1 MNIFTDENGRPKIFR
16 IISTFVLTLV
26 TLIVALM
33 SFFIT
38 PEGHMDVVKRFGE
51 AKYETHPGLNWK
63 VPMADTTN
71 TIEIRTRKNQEQMA
85 AATSEQMPA
94 VVTASMNWTVQKD
107 RVLDLFKEY
116 GSLSQ
121 FEDRVID
128 PKFRSIIK
136 ETVAK
141 FTAEQTIKNR
151 GLVTSRAVDSIQEA
165 FKGLPIEVST
175 INIENINLPK
185 KYLESIETKQTE
197 KNLADAENHKLA
209 RQKLKSMRAVNTAD
223 AQKQASMQVADGKA
237 YATLTVAKA
246 NAKALELMG
255 IAEGKKIDAIT
266 KAMKA
271 NPQYVEL
278 VKAQTWNGSYI
289 TTNVGNGTNAI
300 VDTRTKSAITK

>member
-1 MNIFTDENGRPKIFR
+1 MGLFVDEEHSELKVGR
-16 IISTFVLTLV
+16 IISTAVLAIVSLILV
-26 TLIVALM
+26 F
-33 SFFIT
+33 SSWFIT

-51 AKYETHPGLNWK
+51 AKYVTHPGLNWK

-85 AATSEQMPA
+85 TATAEQMPA

-128 PKFRSIIK
+128 PKFRSIVK

-151 GLVTSRAVDSIQEA
+151 DLVTTKAVDAVQEA
-165 FKGLPIEVST
+165 FKGLPIQVST
-175 INIENINLPK
+175 INIENITLPK

-197 KNLADAENHKLA
+197 KNLADAEKHKLA
-209 RQKLKSMRAVNTAD
+209 RQKLESMRAVNTAD
-223 AQKQASMQVADGKA
+223 AAKQAAMQVADGKA
-237 YATLTVAKA
+237 YATITEAKA
-246 NAKALELMG
+246 NAQAIKLVGE
-255 IAEGKKIDAIT
+255 AEAKKIQAIT
-266 KAMKA
+266 RAMKS
-271 NPQYVEL
+271 NPQYVDL
-278 VKAQTWNGSYI
+278 VKAKNWNGALPKMVTSPSSSYLL
-289 TTNVGNGTNAI
+289 NMGNPLG
-300 VDTRTKSAITK
+300 K

>member
-1 MNIFTDENGRPKIFR
+1 MNIFTDENGSPKILR
-16 IISTFVLTLV
+16 IISTLVLALI
-26 TLIVALM
+26 TLIIVF
-33 SFFIT
+33 SSWFIT
-38 PEGHMDVVKRFGE
+38 PEGHVDVVKRFGE
-51 AKYETHPGLNWK
+51 AKYVAHPGLNWK
-63 VPMADTTN
+63 IPVVDTTN

-85 AATSEQMPA
+85 AATAEQMPA
-94 VVTASMNWTVQKD
+94 AVKASMNWTVQKD

-128 PKFRSIIK
+128 PKFRAIIK
-136 ETVAK
+136 ESVAK

-151 GLVTSRAVDSIQEA
+151 DLVTTKAVDAVQEA
-165 FKGLPIEVST
+165 FKGLPIQVST
-175 INIENINLPK
+175 INIENVSLPK
-185 KYLESIETKQTE
+185 KYLASIETKQTE
-197 KNLADAENHKLA
+197 KNLADAEKHKLA
-209 RQKLKSMRAVNTAD
+209 RQKLESMRAVNTAD

-237 YATLTVAKA
+237 YATLTEAKA
-246 NAKALELMG
+246 NAKAIELMG
-255 IAEGKKIDAIT
+255 VAEGKKIDAIT

-300 VDTRTKSAITK
+300 VDARTKSAILK